1 MARPPARIDRLRT
14 RRPLRETL
22 ERGCAFVPQA
32 ADGTAYGD
40 EAGVHALASARF
52 ERDGACSLPYAQQ
65 ADLLPV
71 SQRVSL
77 KVGSDVVLST
87 CLANLRAGGG
97 GMG

>member
-1 MARPPARIDRLRT
+1 MQAST
-14 RRPLRETL
+14 HRRATPGWLI
-22 ERGCAFVPQA
+22 A
-32 ADGTAYGD
+32 AK
-40 EAGVHALASARF
+40 AGVHALASARF

-77 KVGSDVVLST
+77 KVGSDVVFST